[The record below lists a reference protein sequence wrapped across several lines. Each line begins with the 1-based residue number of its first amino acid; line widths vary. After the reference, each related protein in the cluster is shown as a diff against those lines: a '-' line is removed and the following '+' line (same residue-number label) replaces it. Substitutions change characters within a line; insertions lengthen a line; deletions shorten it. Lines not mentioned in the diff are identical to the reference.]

1 MTPLKQLLNEIE
13 KRPTL
18 KYVSVRK
25 GDFTFEVDGPA
36 AKAVA
41 AE

>member
-1 MTPLKQLLNEIE
+1 MTPLKQLMNEVE
-13 KRPTL
+13 KRPSL
-18 KYVSVRK
+18 KYVSVKK

-36 AKAVA
+36 SKTVA